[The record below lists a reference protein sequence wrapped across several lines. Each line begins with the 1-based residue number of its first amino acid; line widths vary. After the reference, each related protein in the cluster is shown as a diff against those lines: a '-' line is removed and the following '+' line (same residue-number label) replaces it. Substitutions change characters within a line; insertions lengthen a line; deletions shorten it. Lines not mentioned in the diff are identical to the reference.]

1 MTNQLQK
8 HIADSLERFDK
19 NIDGYISSRQ
29 AKKLAEQSLLQLLEI
44 ARGEVE
50 KKKNTV
56 ILGTEESSKAY
67 KHKTDGYHRAI
78 KDVLDTLTIT
88 KE

>member
-1 MTNQLQK
+1 MPPLQK
-8 HIADSLERFDK
+8 HIADKFEEKILDFVKLSKSREDIKSLV
-19 NIDGYISSRQ
+19 
-29 AKKLAEQSLLQLLEI
+29 AQLLSI

-67 KHKTDGYHRAI
+67 KHKTDGYHKAI